1 MSTLKRRRSENA
13 EIDLLCSELEGSV
26 GREDHIVTQR
36 LRDLV
41 DAIDPTDSSYE
52 VRDPTAA
59 PAMLL
64 RGPTGGRA
72 ARWARSDACAR
83 LQFPPPPH
91 HPPPP
96 PPAAGT
102 EAHRQRQPGQRA
114 DEAAGGGRRV
124 CQGEAPACSCCR
136 CSRRLGLRLRALRAE
151 AAGRDCAGHRRADR
165 PLQRRPPPLERPEED
180 HHHGGGGEGVCDWAA
195 AAQGMQGCLG
205 ALGGGARLH
214 WARVLWGRPSPTP
227 RQTDNTPPCMQAS
240 LNPIQS
246 FVAETDGLIG

>member
-1 MSTLKRRRSENA
+1 MPLTPQTPPTRCATPQQRPPCCCGAPQGAARRAGRDQMPAPDCNFRRR
-13 EIDLLCSELEGSV
+13 
-26 GREDHIVTQR
+26 HFT
-36 LRDLV
+36 
-41 DAIDPTDSSYE
+41 
-52 VRDPTAA
+52 
-59 PAMLL
+59 
-64 RGPTGGRA
+64 
-72 ARWARSDACAR
+72 
-83 LQFPPPPH
+83 
-91 HPPPP
+91 PPP